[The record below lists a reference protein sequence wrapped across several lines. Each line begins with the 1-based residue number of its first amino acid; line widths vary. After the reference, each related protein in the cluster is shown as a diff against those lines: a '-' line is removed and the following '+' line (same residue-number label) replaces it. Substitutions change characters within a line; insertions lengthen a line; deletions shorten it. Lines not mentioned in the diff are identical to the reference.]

1 MAAFEIRAIDSIDQ
15 ETTNSRSSHFREGD
29 FLPTAAKG
37 EHALLKRSPA
47 LRNKPLRIAALNYAN
62 RGFVWT
68 TEHFALTGPV
78 SVRFGSVDALARA
91 ALGLFA
97 RPVLGHPE
105 WAEAAEPG
113 VEHLP
118 RPPMPGID

>member
-1 MAAFEIRAIDSIDQ
+1 MLPRQQALAAQHRPM
-15 ETTNSRSSHFREGD
+15 N
-29 FLPTAAKG
+29 
-37 EHALLKRSPA
+37 
-47 LRNKPLRIAALNYAN
+47 NPLRIAAFSYAN

-68 TEHFALTGPV
+68 TEHFALMGPV

-97 RPVLGHPE
+97 RPVLGPLE
-105 WAEAAEPG
+105 WAGKAEPG